1 MYLFSIRR
9 PIMDGALRLLLLAAI
24 VIGLFVDVSA
34 HPLGNFTINHFA
46 RIESGAAGARIRYVV
61 DLAEIPTFQESQK
74 ADLDGDGN
82 LTEAELNAYLDRALP
97 GYLAGLKL
105 TVDGAPIALRLT
117 GKSIG
122 KLPGAAG
129 LFTLRIVYELT
140 GEFAGAGVAPR
151 LRFENAN
158 MADRSGWREIV
169 IAPASGVNVF
179 NSTAY
184 GGGVTDEL
192 RAYPEDQL
200 LAPLDER
207 VAEWSVTAGPL
218 PAGAKPLTLRDG
230 KPVVT
235 ARDRFAELIA
245 APNLTPG
252 VILIGLLVAFA
263 LGGMHAMSPGHG
275 KTVVG
280 AYLVGSRGTAKH
292 AAFLGATVTITH
304 TIGVFALGLI
314 TLFASRYVI
323 PEKLYPVLSFVSG
336 ALVLAIGLSLFT
348 KRLRVALGVAA
359 HDHDHRLHDHS
370 HGHGAHDHET
380 HNHGAHDHG
389 AVGHTH
395 LPPGAD
401 GSEITWRSLLA
412 LGVSGGIMPCP
423 SALVVMLAAISMNRV
438 GYGLVLIVAFSLG
451 LAGALTAAGLAFV
464 YGGKLLSRIPSSG
477 KVMRALPAVS
487 AFVIA
492 VFGAAICYGS
502 LRQAGVNLA
511 DLWRADRE
519 TTTTT
524 SALGVLIIGL
534 GLGLRHALDTDH
546 LAAVSTIVSERKN
559 WLSSLL
565 IGGLWGVGHTAS
577 LLLAGVAVILMR
589 FEIGRYEKPLEF
601 CVALMLIGLG
611 VNVLYKLARGGRVHF
626 HEHSHAGHSHIHPH
640 LHDDKPEPTHSHHG
654 LKIGVRPLIIG
665 MVHGLAGSAAL
676 MLTVLMTI
684 KGSTALAFA
693 YIIIFGIGSIGGM
706 MVMSMIL
713 SLPIHLTAGYF
724 AKTNLAVRALAGC
737 FSLGFGLFMVY
748 EIGFAGGLFK

>member
-1 MYLFSIRR
+1 MSFSIIDR
-9 PIMDGALRLLLLAAI
+9 PVMDGALRLLLPVAI
-24 VIGLFVDVSA
+24 VVCLFVDVAA
-34 HPLGNFTINHFA
+34 HPLGNFTINHYA
-46 RIESGAAGARIRYVV
+46 RVESGAGAAHIRYIV
-61 DLAEIPTFQESQK
+61 DLAEVPAFQESQK

-82 LTEAELNAYLDRALP
+82 LTEAELNAYLDRVTP
-97 GYLAGLKL
+97 DYLAGLKL
-105 TVDGAPIALRLT
+105 TVNGAPVALRLT
-117 GKSIG
+117 GKSAG
-122 KLPGAAG
+122 KSPGAAG
-129 LFTLRIVYELT
+129 LFTLRIIYELT
-140 GEFAGAGVAPR
+140 AEFVSAGAAPR
-151 LRFENAN
+151 FRFENSN
-158 MADRSGWREIV
+158 MSDRSGWREIV

-179 NSTAY
+179 DSTAY

-192 RAYPEDQL
+192 RSYPEDL
-200 LAPLDER
+200 LMAPLNER

-230 KPVVT
+230 KPVVA

-252 VILIGLLVAFA
+252 VILLGLLIAFA

-304 TIGVFALGLI
+304 TIGVFALGFI

-336 ALVLAIGLSLFT
+336 ALVLAIGLSLFR
-348 KRLRVALGVAA
+348 KRLLLSLGVAA
-359 HDHDHRLHDHS
+359 HDHDHDHVHS
-370 HGHGAHDHET
+370 HDSGA
-380 HNHGAHDHG
+380 A
-389 AVGHTH
+389 GHTH
-395 LPPGAD
+395 LPPGTD

-412 LGVSGGIMPCP
+412 LGISGGIMPCP
-423 SALVVMLAAISMNRV
+423 SALIVMLAAISMNRV

-451 LAGALTAAGLAFV
+451 LACALTAAGLAFV
-464 YGGKLLSRIPSSG
+464 YGGKLLSKIPSSG
-477 KVMRALPAVS
+477 KFMRALPAVS
-487 AFVIA
+487 ALVISG
-492 VFGAAICYGS
+492 FGAAICYRS
-502 LRQAGVNLA
+502 LREYGIDIA
-511 DLWRADRE
+511 DLWRTDPE

-524 SALGVLIIGL
+524 SAFGVLIIGL

-559 WLSSLL
+559 WFSSLL

-589 FEIGRYEKPLEF
+589 LEIGKYEKPLEF

-611 VNVLYKLARGGRVHF
+611 VNVLYKLARGGQVHF
-626 HEHSHAGHSHIHPH
+626 HEHTHAGHTHVHPH
-640 LHDDKPEPTHSHHG
+640 LHDDKPEPVHSHHG
-654 LKIGVRPLIIG
+654 LKLGLRPLIIG

-676 MLTVLMTI
+676 MLSVLVTI
-684 KGSTALAFA
+684 KGSTALAFG
-693 YIIIFGIGSIGGM
+693 YIIIFGAGSIGGM
-706 MVMSMIL
+706 MVMSLIL

-724 AKTNLAVRALAGC
+724 TKTNLAVRALAGC
-737 FSLGFGLFMVY
+737 FSLGFGLFMAY
-748 EIGFAGGLFK
+748 EIGFVDGLLR

>member
-1 MYLFSIRR
+1 MSFSTIDR
-9 PIMDGALRLLLLAAI
+9 PIMDGALRLLLPVAI
-24 VIGLFVDVSA
+24 VICLFVDVAA

-46 RIESGAAGARIRYVV
+46 RVESGAGAAHIRYIV
-61 DLAEIPTFQESQK
+61 DLAEVPAFQESQK

-82 LTEAELNAYLDRALP
+82 LTEAELNAYLDRVTP
-97 GYLAGLKL
+97 DYLAGLKL
-105 TVDGAPIALRLT
+105 TVNGAPVALRLT
-117 GKSIG
+117 GKSAG
-122 KLPGAAG
+122 KSPGAAG
-129 LFTLRIVYELT
+129 LFTLRIIYELT
-140 GEFAGAGVAPR
+140 AEFVSAGAAPR
-151 LRFENAN
+151 FRFENSN
-158 MADRSGWREIV
+158 MSDRSGWREIV

-179 NSTAY
+179 DSTAY

-192 RAYPEDQL
+192 RSYPEDL
-200 LAPLDER
+200 LMAPLNER

-230 KPVVT
+230 KPVVA

-252 VILIGLLVAFA
+252 VILLGLLIAFA

-304 TIGVFALGLI
+304 TIGVFALGFI

-336 ALVLAIGLSLFT
+336 ALVLAIGLSLFR
-348 KRLRVALGVAA
+348 KRLLLSLGVAA
-359 HDHDHRLHDHS
+359 HDHDHDHS
-370 HGHGAHDHET
+370 HDSGA
-380 HNHGAHDHG
+380 A
-389 AVGHTH
+389 GHTH

-401 GSEITWRSLLA
+401 GSEISWRSLLA

-423 SALVVMLAAISMNRV
+423 SALIVMLAAISMNRV

-451 LAGALTAAGLAFV
+451 LACALTAAGLAFV
-464 YGGKLLSRIPSSG
+464 YGGKLLSKIPSSG
-477 KVMRALPAVS
+477 KFMRALPAVS
-487 AFVIA
+487 ALVIS
-492 VFGAAICYGS
+492 VFGAAICYRS
-502 LRQAGVNLA
+502 LREYGIDIA
-511 DLWRADRE
+511 DLWRTNPE

-559 WLSSLL
+559 WFSSLL

-589 FEIGRYEKPLEF
+589 LEIGKYEKPLEF

-611 VNVLYKLARGGRVHF
+611 VNVLYKLARGGQVHF
-626 HEHSHAGHSHIHPH
+626 HEHTHAGHTHVHPH
-640 LHDDKPEPTHSHHG
+640 LHDDKPEPVHSHHG
-654 LKIGVRPLIIG
+654 LKLGLRPLIIG

-676 MLTVLMTI
+676 MLSVLVTI
-684 KGSTALAFA
+684 KGSTALAFG
-693 YIIIFGIGSIGGM
+693 YIIIFGAGSIGGM
-706 MVMSMIL
+706 MVMSLIL

-724 AKTNLAVRALAGC
+724 TKTNLAVRALAGC
-737 FSLGFGLFMVY
+737 FSLGFGLFMAY
-748 EIGFAGGLFK
+748 EIGFVDGLLR

>member
-1 MYLFSIRR
+1 
-9 PIMDGALRLLLLAAI
+9 MDGALRWLLLAI
-24 VIGLFVDVSA
+24 ITIGLSVDVSA

-61 DLAEIPTFQESQK
+61 DLAEVPAFQESQK

-82 LTEAELNAYLDRALP
+82 LTEAELNAYLDRATP

-105 TVDGAPIALRLT
+105 TVGGAPVALRLT
-117 GKSIG
+117 GKSAV

-129 LFTLRIVYELT
+129 LYTLRIVYELT
-140 GEFAGAGVAPR
+140 GEFAGAGATPR
-151 LRFENAN
+151 LRLENAN
-158 MADRSGWREIV
+158 MTDRAGWREIV
-169 IAPASGVNVF
+169 VAPASGVNVF
-179 NSTAY
+179 DSTAY
-184 GGGVTDEL
+184 GGGATDEL
-192 RAYPEDQL
+192 RAYPEDL
-200 LAPLDER
+200 LMAPLDER
-207 VAEWSVTAGPL
+207 VAEWSVTAGPA

-230 KPVVT
+230 KAVVT

-252 VILIGLLVAFA
+252 VILIGLLIAFA

-280 AYLVGSRGTAKH
+280 AYLAGSRGTAKH

-304 TIGVFALGLI
+304 TIGVFALGLV

-323 PEKLYPVLSFVSG
+323 PEKLYPVLGFVSG
-336 ALVLAIGLSLFT
+336 ALVMAIGLSLFT
-348 KRLRVALGVAA
+348 KRLRVSLGVVA
-359 HDHDHRLHDHS
+359 HDHDHRLHDHP
-370 HGHGAHDHET
+370 
-380 HNHGAHDHG
+380 HDHG
-389 AVGHTH
+389 AAGHTH

-477 KVMRALPAVS
+477 KFMRALPAVS

-492 VFGAAICYGS
+492 VLGAIICYRS
-502 LRQAGVNLA
+502 LRQSGIDLA
-511 DLWRADRE
+511 DLWRVDLK
-519 TTTTT
+519 TTATT
-524 SALGVLIIGL
+524 SALGVLILGL

-546 LAAVSTIVSERKN
+546 LAAVSAIVSERKN
-559 WLSSLL
+559 WFSSLL

-611 VNVLYKLARGGRVHF
+611 VNVLYKLARGGRIHF
-626 HEHSHAGHSHIHPH
+626 HEHSHAGHAHIHPH

-654 LKIGVRPLIIG
+654 LKLGVRPLIIG

-676 MLTVLMTI
+676 MLSVLVTI

-693 YIIIFGIGSIGGM
+693 YIIIFGAGSIGGM
-706 MVMSMIL
+706 MVMSLIL
-713 SLPIHLTAGYF
+713 SLPIHLTSGYF
-724 AKTNLAVRALAGC
+724 TKTNLAVRALAGC
-737 FSLGFGLFMVY
+737 FSLGFGLFMAY
-748 EIGFAGGLFK
+748 EIGFVDGLLK